1 MAVGITKRCT
11 GRCRGALLKIAAS
24 RLLTTRLGKTT
35 AGELDR
41 YAALANHDHLHR
53 GEPKLDTLKDKFHL
67 THRGALSEDRSIP
80 IGWFAVSPYWFQ
92 SKIEE
97 ESYDERKW
105 KEYGSWWKIKG
116 PEGSAYRIFRMSPQL
131 KASSEDHHPD
141 IALDWGGRI
150 KLVGRPTDI
159 KSEELELRPVKF
171 LKYIVCMLNHPDP
184 AYQLARM
191 PALISV
197 ALGILSI
204 MLALS

>member
-1 MAVGITKRCT
+1 MPKR
-11 GRCRGALLKIAAS
+11 IAAS
-24 RLLTTRLGKTT
+24 RLLA
-35 AGELDR
+35 AGD
-41 YAALANHDHLHR
+41 ALAIAGGLDGYTIPASHDHLRR

-80 IGWFAVSPYWFQ
+80 IGWFAVSPHWFK
-92 SKIEE
+92 SKIEK
-97 ESYDERKW
+97 ESYDERKR

-116 PEGSAYRIFRMSPQL
+116 PEGSVYRIFRMSPQL
-131 KASSEDHHPD
+131 KASGKDHHAE

-171 LKYIVCMLNHPDP
+171 PEYIVCMLNHPDP

-197 ALGILSI
+197 ALGVLSI
-204 MLALS
+204 ILALS